1 MRKRLQKLNYL
12 IFVPV
17 IVIAC
22 VLQLRAKCV
31 YDVKTIVQ
39 SITQGAR
46 NELEKLRA
54 IWVWLCHN
62 IGEIEKSAMYHF
74 LINNGLKLI
83 MFWLTLC
90 EQSMM

>member
-1 MRKRLQKLNYL
+1 M
-12 IFVPV
+12 
-17 IVIAC
+17 
-22 VLQLRAKCV
+22 

-62 IGEIEKSAMYHF
+62 IGEINELYIIAFDKLVPYLC
-74 LINNGLKLI
+74 LIADI
-83 MFWLTLC
+83 ICRPDF
-90 EQSMM
+90 